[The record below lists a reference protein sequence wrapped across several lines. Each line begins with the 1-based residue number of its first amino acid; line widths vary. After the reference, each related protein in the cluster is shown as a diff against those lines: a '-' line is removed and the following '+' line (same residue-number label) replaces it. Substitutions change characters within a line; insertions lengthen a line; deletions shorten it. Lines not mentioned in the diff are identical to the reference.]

1 MVKKKDTKLEEAVNN
16 WKRAVADYQNLEKR
30 VVEERKEWIK
40 QANKG
45 LLLRLLPVLDT
56 LILAARHV
64 EDEGL
69 KLSMKHFLDVLKS
82 EGVEKIETEGRMF
95 DPKLMECVEVG
106 LGKEGEVLAELGT
119 GFLLN
124 GSVLRPARVKVGKAK
139 VEEKEEKLAKE
150 QLQKGDYL

>member
-1 MVKKKDTKLEEAVNN
+1 MKKKDTKLEEAINN

-30 VVEERKEWIK
+30 ADEERKEWIRG
-40 QANKG
+40 ANKR

-56 LILAARHV
+56 LILASRHI

-69 KLSMKHFLDVLKS
+69 KLSIKQFLDVLKD
-82 EGVEKIETEGRMF
+82 EGVEKIKTEGQMF

-106 LGKEGEVLAELGT
+106 LGKEGEVLAELGI

-124 GSVLRPARVKVGKAK
+124 GSVLRPARVKVGKAQIQ
-139 VEEKEEKLAKE
+139 EKEEELAKE